1 MRHESCSAAK
11 GNTQGRHYTPKS
23 PPQTPQLLDPT
34 HTTSR
39 QIAKIA
45 PQLLKLG

>member
-1 MRHESCSAAK
+1 MRHENRLAAK
-11 GNTQGRHYTPKS
+11 GNTQGRHYTPES
-23 PPQTPQLLDPT
+23 PSQTVQPFDPT
-34 HTTSR
+34 HTPSR